1 MNQALLLFATIAAAT
16 ASTDNSF
23 GGLFV
28 DEETGDFHL
37 STPIGGSGKI
47 LIDEIDL
54 KAELGRLSS
63 GLAALTNTVAN
74 MTGGSIPDAVAAEN
88 VALKLRVAE
97 LEAFIFTTSST
108 ITSTTAST
116 TTVTSTST
124 PYRPVA
130 CFGKMEA
137 AGCGNRIPYED
148 CQDKGEHGTF
158 AMKNC
163 PSMCGLD
170 CTSTTTATTTSVTTT
185 TVTTIGSHKNCAGW
199 KDVLGSNAKDGV
211 YAVTGHDGV
220 TSVYCDMTTDG
231 GGWTLVFRESHQSG
245 HPGLDR
251 EDSTA
256 QGDAR
261 ELQKRDGSSAK
272 YTDAVIRSLRTET
285 AGQQI
290 GYMLSSNDIASR
302 YFVPTACNYKH
313 SESST
318 PDDCM
323 RYVSTYTTSSS
334 PSYIQCGNWGGGG
347 GGINCW
353 YNCANK
359 NQYKTLWL
367 RTEVLVT
374 RKAVALL
381 ITRLAPNEA
390 VQTPRTATMS

>member
-1 MNQALLLFATIAAAT
+1 MLMLWLHTHTF
-16 ASTDNSF
+16 
-23 GGLFV
+23 
-28 DEETGDFHL
+28 
-37 STPIGGSGKI
+37 P
-47 LIDEIDL
+47 L
-54 KAELGRLSS
+54 KQL
-63 GLAALTNTVAN
+63 
-74 MTGGSIPDAVAAEN
+74 
-88 VALKLRVAE
+88 
-97 LEAFIFTTSST
+97 
-108 ITSTTAST
+108 
-116 TTVTSTST
+116 
-124 PYRPVA
+124 
-130 CFGKMEA
+130 
-137 AGCGNRIPYED
+137 
-148 CQDKGEHGTF
+148 QGEHGTF

-220 TSVYCDMTTDG
+220 TDVYCDMTTDG

-334 PSYIQCGNWGGGG
+334 PSYIQCGNCGGGG

-359 NQYKTLWL
+359 NQYTNVVVTH
-367 RTEVLVT
+367 RSTGYAQSSGITDNAAGNPRGGSSATYGDDVLMWV
-374 RKAVALL
+374 K
-381 ITRLAPNEA
+381 
-390 VQTPRTATMS
+390 